1 MELKN
6 IELKPFSYHTT
17 GDVDFAGIQASFD
30 SLVEQLNKTIEDLN
44 DEKGKLTYY
53 LRTALVEGTAPVELL
68 ESGRT
73 RDVKLV
79 SAFAVAADNLDYG
92 QTLKIADSNGR
103 DLVKPKTIKKTEKSG
118 KTQSFTVYEPNGIS
132 RFGDATIIP
141 SSVRKVVVTALFAEV

>member
-1 MELKN
+1 MELKH
-6 IELKPFSYHTT
+6 IEVEPFSFIPT
-17 GDVDFAGIQASFD
+17 GDVDFKAIQGSFD
-30 SLVEQLNKTIEDLN
+30 SLVEQLNRTIDDLN
-44 DEKGKLTYY
+44 DEKGRLTYFV
-53 LRTALVEGTAPVELL
+53 RTVLVEGAAFVELL
-68 ESGRT
+68 ESSRT

-79 SAFAVAADNLDYG
+79 SAFAVAADNLDYD
-92 QTLKIADSNGR
+92 QTLKITDSNGR